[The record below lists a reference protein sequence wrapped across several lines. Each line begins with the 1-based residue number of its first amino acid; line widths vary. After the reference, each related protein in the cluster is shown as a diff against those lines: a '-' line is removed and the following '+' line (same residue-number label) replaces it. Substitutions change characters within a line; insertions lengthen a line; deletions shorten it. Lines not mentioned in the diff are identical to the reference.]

1 MHVGEADSGVRGFD
15 ENVIVAQALD
25 DTLLRKG
32 LGGGVEAECGQ
43 FVFGGIHGCAG
54 RESQRS
60 DLETRAATDALTDI
74 LE

>member
-1 MHVGEADSGVRGFD
+1 MRRFD

-25 DTLLRKG
+25 DTLLREG
-32 LGGGVEAECGQ
+32 LGRGVEAECGQ
-43 FVFGGIHGCAG
+43 FVFSGIHGCAG

-60 DLETRAATDALTDI
+60 DLETRAGTYALTDI

>member
-1 MHVGEADSGVRGFD
+1 MRRFD
-15 ENVIVAQALD
+15 ENVIVAQGLD
-25 DTLLRKG
+25 DALLREG

-54 RESQRS
+54 RESHNMFFGRS
-60 DLETRAATDALTDI
+60 DLQTRAGTYALTDI